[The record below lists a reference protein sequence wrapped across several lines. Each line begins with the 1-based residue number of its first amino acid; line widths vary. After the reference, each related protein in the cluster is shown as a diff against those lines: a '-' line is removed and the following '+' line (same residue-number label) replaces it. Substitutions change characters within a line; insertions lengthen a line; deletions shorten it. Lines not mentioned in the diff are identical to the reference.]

1 MPTFGGERATGAF
14 VRDPYDPP
22 PFEEDEMKDS
32 TTFKDQLVAVSRE
45 AGAAILNI
53 YGRNFEASQKSDRSP
68 VTEAD
73 TAAEALIVEA
83 LARLA
88 PGVPV
93 VAEEQCASNGVP
105 TEAADRFFLVDPLD
119 GTKEFIA
126 KNGEFTVNI
135 ALIENGRPVL
145 GVVYLPAFDACYTGA
160 NGRAERRVGANGPE
174 RITARPAPRDGLV
187 MAISRSH
194 ADGEVARAKERGLK
208 VAGTIIAGSSLKFC
222 RLAEG
227 VADLYPRFGT
237 TMEWDTAAGQAVLE
251 AAGGAVE
258 TVEGAPLRYGKAG
271 FKNPHFI
278 AFGHRG

>member
-1 MPTFGGERATGAF
+1 MIDDRTL
-14 VRDPYDPP
+14 
-22 PFEEDEMKDS
+22 
-32 TTFKDQLVAVSRE
+32 KDQLVAVSRE

-53 YGRNFEASQKSDRSP
+53 YSRDFQSVRKADRSP

-105 TEAADRFFLVDPLD
+105 ATAPDRFFLVDPLD

-126 KNGEFTVNI
+126 RNGEFTVNI
-135 ALIENGRPVL
+135 ALIDKGRPVL

-160 NGRAERRVGANGPE
+160 AGVAERRIGDDGPE
-174 RITARPAPRDGLV
+174 RITTRFAPEDGLV

-194 ADGEVARAKERGLK
+194 ADGEIARAKERGLN
-208 VAGTIIAGSSLKFC
+208 VSGTIIAGSSLKFC

-227 VADLYPRFGT
+227 AADLYPRFGT

-251 AAGGAVE
+251 AAGGRVE
-258 TVEGAPLRYGKAG
+258 TVTGEPLRYGKAG
-271 FKNPHFI
+271 FQNPHFI
-278 AFGHRG
+278 AYGRRG

>member
-1 MPTFGGERATGAF
+1 MQ
-14 VRDPYDPP
+14 
-22 PFEEDEMKDS
+22 DS
-32 TTFKDQLVAVSRE
+32 VTLKDQLVAVSRE
-45 AGAAILNI
+45 AGAAILNV
-53 YGRNFEASQKSDRSP
+53 YSRDFEASHKADRSP

-73 TAAEALIVEA
+73 TAAEALIVDA
-83 LARLA
+83 LAELA

-93 VAEEQCASNGVP
+93 VAEEQCAANGVP
-105 TEAADRFFLVDPLD
+105 ADVPDRFFLVDPLD

-135 ALIENGRPVL
+135 ALIENGRPIL

-160 NGRAERRVGANGPE
+160 DGVAERRIGDDRAERIV
-174 RITARPAPRDGLV
+174 ARAMPGDGLV

-194 ADGEVARAKERGLK
+194 ADGEVARAKERGLN
-208 VAGTIIAGSSLKFC
+208 VAGTIVAGSSLKFC

-227 VADLYPRFGT
+227 LADLYPRFGT

-251 AAGGAVE
+251 AAGGVVE
-258 TVEGAPLRYGKAG
+258 TVDGAPLRYGKSG

-278 AFGHRG
+278 AFGRRG

>member
-1 MPTFGGERATGAF
+1 MIRRHSENA
-14 VRDPYDPP
+14 
-22 PFEEDEMKDS
+22 MQDS
-32 TTFKDQLVAVSRE
+32 TTLKDQLVAVSRE
-45 AGAAILNI
+45 AGAAILNV
-53 YGRNFEASQKSDRSP
+53 YSRDFAATHKSDRSP

-83 LARLA
+83 LAHLA

-93 VAEEQCASNGVP
+93 VAEEHCASHGVP
-105 TEAADRFFLVDPLD
+105 ATAADRFFLVDPLD

-145 GVVYLPAFDACYTGA
+145 GVVYLPVYDACYTGTA
-160 NGRAERRVGANGPE
+160 GIAERRVGDHGPE
-174 RITARPAPRDGLV
+174 RIIARPTPPDGLV

-194 ADGEVARAKERGLK
+194 ADGEVARARERGLN
-208 VAGTIIAGSSLKFC
+208 VSDTIVAGSSLKFC

-258 TVEGAPLRYGKAG
+258 TVDGAPLRYGKAG